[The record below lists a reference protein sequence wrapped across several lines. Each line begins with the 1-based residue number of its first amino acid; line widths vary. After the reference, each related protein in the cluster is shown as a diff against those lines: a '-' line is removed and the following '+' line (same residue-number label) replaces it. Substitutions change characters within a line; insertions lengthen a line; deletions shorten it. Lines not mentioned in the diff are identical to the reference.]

1 MLLIVGGSKDH
12 NLARLADAAKWRGH
26 PYRVIHTDKDP
37 APAVSWEPGSDEITV
52 DGETFNAKGASL
64 FIRYDVFSTC
74 DARQKAA
81 YFDAFRG
88 WAEANPVV
96 GLLNRHNEAM
106 EMNKPRALVLAKEAG
121 FETPKTYISTE
132 FNRLAEKEG
141 FIAKPVAGGEYT
153 RELAD
158 MEGSAPKQPWIVQ
171 EKLAYPEM
179 RLFRVGKHFFAY
191 KIDSEV
197 IDYRIDKNFR
207 MEAVTPPPE
216 LVEAMQKLTDRMG
229 LDYAAADLKSDP
241 VTGRLKF
248 LEINTMPMFTGYDD
262 ASKGA
267 LSDAI
272 LLALKRFERLA
283 ELKDV
288 LRGAA
293 PKP

>member
-37 APAVSWEPGSDEITV
+37 APLVSWEPGSDEISV
-52 DGETFNAKGASL
+52 NGEKFKAKGTSL
-64 FIRYDVFSTC
+64 FIRYDVFSDQ

-88 WAEANPVV
+88 WAEANPQV
-96 GLLNRHNEAM
+96 GLLNRDNETM

-121 FETPKTYISTE
+121 FETPKTYITSD
-132 FNRLAEKEG
+132 FNRLAEKEKY
-141 FIAKPVAGGEYT
+141 IVKPVSGGDYT
-153 RELAD
+153 RKMEDSGALANY
-158 MEGSAPKQPWIVQ
+158 PWIVQ
-171 EKLAYPEM
+171 EKLDYPEL
-179 RLFRVGKHFFAY
+179 RLFRVGKHYFAY
-191 KIDSEV
+191 KIDSKV
-197 IDYRIDKNFR
+197 IDYRIDKDFKLV
-207 MEAVTPPPE
+207 AVEPPAD
-216 LVEAMQKLTDRMG
+216 LVGPMQKLTDRMG
-229 LDYAAADLKSDP
+229 LDYAAADLKTDP
-241 VTGRLKF
+241 ATGRLKF

-288 LRGAA
+288 LKAA
-293 PKP
+293 KPKP